1 MKGWEFSLW
10 IEWSHITKTYNT
22 NNNRNKTGEQ
32 KSNIGLLDFSATVR
46 AGITVILGP
55 EGAGKSTLLRLTAA
69 TMLPDDG
76 RITYGSKEGDR
87 FIWSRGSVVASDSTS
102 LSEWRDRIA
111 YLPAVPALR
120 YDETVEETL
129 LYFAQI
135 RRVSSPKKYAAEC
148 IAKWGLA
155 AWRKTSVS
163 KLIGP
168 VLKRYYLAEC
178 FVKSPT
184 ILLLDEPTKGLDP
197 IGKQIL
203 WREIAQQPRDRIIL
217 ISTSN
222 LAFAECAD
230 DLILLENGSCRR
242 LGRKKYLTASVKKGT
257 VEDWYKSMQTFSN
270 LKIQEQ

>member
-10 IEWSHITKTYNT
+10 IEWSHITKKYNT
-22 NNNRNKTGEQ
+22 NSDRSKTRAQ
-32 KSNIGLLDFSATVR
+32 KSTIGLLDFSATVC
-46 AGITVILGP
+46 AGVTVILGP
-55 EGAGKSTLLRLTAA
+55 EGSGKSTLLRLTAA

-76 RITYGSKEGDR
+76 RITYVSKEGDR

-155 AWRKTSVS
+155 AWRKVSVS

-184 ILLLDEPTKGLDP
+184 ILLLDEPTKGLDS

-203 WREIAQQPRDRIIL
+203 WREIANQPKDRIIL

-230 DLILLENGSCRR
+230 DLILLEKGSCRR
-242 LGRKKYLTASVKKGT
+242 LGRKKYLTASVKNGT
-257 VEDWYKSMQTFSN
+257 VEAWYKSMQTFSN

>member
-1 MKGWEFSLW
+1 LW
-10 IEWSHITKTYNT
+10 IEWSHITKKYNS
-22 NNNRNKTGEQ
+22 Q
-32 KSNIGLLDFSATVR
+32 KDSNTNIGLLDFSATVR
-46 AGITVILGP
+46 AGVTVILGP
-55 EGAGKSTLLRLTAA
+55 EGSGKSTLLRLTAA

-76 RITYGSKEGDR
+76 RITYGSREGER

-102 LSEWRDRIA
+102 LSDWRDKIS
-111 YLPAVPALR
+111 YLPAVPSFR

-129 LYFAQI
+129 LYFAQV
-135 RRVSSPKKYAAEC
+135 RRVTSPKRYAAEC

-155 AWRKTSVS
+155 GCRKTPVS

-178 FVKSPT
+178 FVKQPN

-203 WREIAQQPRDRIIL
+203 WREIIYQPKDRIVL

-222 LAFAECAD
+222 MDFAECAD

-242 LGRKKYLTASVKKGT
+242 LGRKKYLTASVREGT
-257 VEDWYKSMQTFSN
+257 VEAWYKSMQTFSN
-270 LKIQEQ
+270 LRIQEQ

>member
-1 MKGWEFSLW
+1 LW
-10 IEWSHITKTYNT
+10 IEWSHITKKYNSTKNT
-22 NNNRNKTGEQ
+22 NKASSQR
-32 KSNIGLLDFSATVR
+32 SNIGLLDFSATVR
-46 AGITVILGP
+46 AGVTVVLGP

-76 RITYGSKEGDR
+76 RITYGSREGER

-102 LSEWRDRIA
+102 LSDWRDKIA
-111 YLPAVPALR
+111 YLPVVPALR

-129 LYFAQI
+129 LYFAQV
-135 RRVSSPKKYAAEC
+135 RRVPSPKKYAAEC

-155 AWRKTSVS
+155 GWRKTSVS

-178 FVKSPT
+178 FVKAPQ

-203 WREIAQQPRDRIIL
+203 WQEIIHQPKERIIL

-242 LGRKKYLTASVKKGT
+242 LGRKKYLTACVSEGT
-257 VEDWYKSMQTFSN
+257 VEGWYRSMQTFSN